1 MSFPSERSPCTAPV
15 RGPARVVRAL
25 GFARAARVAI
35 RHDRRALLRLVPLLL
50 VTAVT
55 ACADAPTAAG
65 NGAAPEP
72 PAELVLL
79 NDSTTLADRLVLG
92 APDAEFEGAPAGG
105 GEQLRASVFQVVSAR
120 PVAQVAPPVWA
131 AQALPATHILLA
143 GNRAFVSYAS
153 PGSLHLGAVDV
164 FDVSNASAPRL
175 ISTGIWPTAKILS
188 VAISPDGTSLYLA
201 TATVDAGVGP
211 AVVEAIGL
219 NGAGQL
225 TAARRRTTVPSFA
238 ATGVFAIG
246 SRLFA
251 TSGNGT
257 VGGSG
262 GGLTVLDAGTMT
274 RLSTDPFADARAVT
288 GNGNQVIVV
297 AGTPGRVRSYTTAG
311 TFNYELPIGGLSTT
325 DAKAGVGISAN
336 WGFVSRGSEGAALVR
351 LRGVPVSCV
360 RAGDPGCGTPT
371 AVWHP
376 FTPPVAPAGEL
387 ARDAVT
393 NAVVPIGLS
402 GNSGSNGC
410 NTGVVFTADGNAGIR
425 LWESNFPTA
434 AQTSTPTVALM
445 GTIPAS
451 ATALPGSSNM
461 VGANADGCEGSIFIA
476 NGLGGLRV
484 YRYRIG

>member
-1 MSFPSERSPCTAPV
+1 MSFPPERHAN
-15 RGPARVVRAL
+15 
-25 GFARAARVAI
+25 
-35 RHDRRALLRLVPLLL
+35 RHDRRALLRLLSTLL
-50 VTAVT
+50 VMGVT
-55 ACADAPTAAG
+55 ACADSPTGAGSGGPIAPS
-65 NGAAPEP
+65 
-72 PAELVLL
+72 AELVLL
-79 NDSTTLADRLVLG
+79 IDSTALADRLVLG
-92 APDAEFEGAPAGG
+92 APDAEFEGAPVESART
-105 GEQLRASVFQVVSAR
+105 RASVAFRVVSAR
-120 PVAQVAPPVWA
+120 PVAQVAPPTWA
-131 AQALPATHILLA
+131 AHALPATHILLA
-143 GNRAFVSYAS
+143 GSRAFVSYAS
-153 PGSLHLGAVDV
+153 PGSVHLGAVDV
-164 FDVSNASAPRL
+164 FDVSNANAPRL
-175 ISTGIWPTAKILS
+175 ISSGIWPTAKILS
-188 VAISPDGTSLYLA
+188 VAISPDAGTLYLA

-225 TAARRRTTVPSFA
+225 TAARRRTTLPSFA
-238 ATGVFAIG
+238 VTGVFAIG
-246 SRLFA
+246 TRLFA
-251 TSGNGT
+251 TSGNGV

-262 GGLTVLDAGTMT
+262 GVSLLDPTTMA
-274 RLSTDPFADARAVT
+274 RLSTDPVADARAVT

-297 AGTPGRVRSYTTAG
+297 AGTPGRLRSYSPTG
-311 TFNYELPIGGLSTT
+311 SFNYELPIGGLSAS

-360 RAGDPGCGTPT
+360 RPGDPGCGTPT

-376 FTPPVAPAGEL
+376 FAPPIAPAGEL
-387 ARDAVT
+387 AREAVT
-393 NAVVPIGLS
+393 NAIVPLGLS